1 MQASFFLCSSD
12 YINHGSIFFF
22 VSLDLLYF
30 NRLNFSFQQISLIN
44 STIQMFFFFHFP
56 KAYCNT
62 KLSNF
67 SNMLTLIVRK
77 RLVLKQAK
85 VNKLKSKKNVPKSE
99 K

>member
-44 STIQMFFFFHFP
+44 STIQMFFFPFSQSLLQYKTEQFFKHV
-56 KAYCNT
+56 
-62 KLSNF
+62 NF
-67 SNMLTLIVRK
+67 NCQKTPCSETS
-77 RLVLKQAK
+77 
-85 VNKLKSKKNVPKSE
+85 KSK
-99 K
+99 